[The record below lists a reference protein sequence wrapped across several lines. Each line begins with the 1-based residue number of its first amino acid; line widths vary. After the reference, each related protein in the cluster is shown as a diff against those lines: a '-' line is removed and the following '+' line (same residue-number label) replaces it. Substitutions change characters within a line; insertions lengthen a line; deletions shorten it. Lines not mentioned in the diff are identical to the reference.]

1 MERSFGIMNNQNMSA
16 ELASDRYIELEHKYN
31 ELGEKLK
38 AEANYKKQK
47 PLRRKRKAIRAEQN
61 MLYPYMVGTG
71 YVKFTEQV
79 LGFKQ
84 GYQTMYERYKRSRK

>member
-1 MERSFGIMNNQNMSA
+1 MERSFGIMNKQNQNMSA

-47 PLRRKRKAIRAEQN
+47 P
-61 MLYPYMVGTG
+61 
-71 YVKFTEQV
+71 
-79 LGFKQ
+79 
-84 GYQTMYERYKRSRK
+84 